1 MSSSR
6 ICGNF
11 KFQTEENYAEFL
23 EAMGANKEMVDRVMS
38 SLPNVRFF
46 FLFLHVILKITFVFY
61 VIFLIFIHFFIKFSQ
76 NKMKNRSI
84 F

>member
-1 MSSSR
+1 MTSK

-11 KFQTEENYAEFL
+11 KFQSEENYADFL

-46 FLFLHVILKITFVFY
+46 VLFLVRNIETTEKNESLLKHGY
-61 VIFLIFIHFFIKFSQ
+61 L
-76 NKMKNRSI
+76 
-84 F
+84 

>member
-1 MSSSR
+1 MTSR

-46 FLFLHVILKITFVFY
+46 FFFFLHVIRLH
-61 VIFLIFIHFFIKFSQ
+61 LCS
-76 NKMKNRSI
+76 M
-84 F
+84 

>member
-1 MSSSR
+1 MTSK

-11 KFQTEENYAEFL
+11 KFQSEENYADFL

-46 FLFLHVILKITFVFY
+46 VLFLTCN
-61 VIFLIFIHFFIKFSQ
+61 S
-76 NKMKNRSI
+76 
-84 F
+84 

>member
-1 MSSSR
+1 MTSK

-11 KFQTEENYAEFL
+11 KFQSEENYADFL

-46 FLFLHVILKITFVFY
+46 VLFLT
-61 VIFLIFIHFFIKFSQ
+61 S
-76 NKMKNRSI
+76 NSWM
-84 F
+84 

>member
-1 MSSSR
+1 MTSSR

-46 FLFLHVILKITFVFY
+46 FLFFTCN
-61 VIFLIFIHFFIKFSQ
+61 S
-76 NKMKNRSI
+76 
-84 F
+84 

>member
-1 MSSSR
+1 MSKVEQAKIMTSK

-11 KFQTEENYAEFL
+11 KFQSEENYADFL

-46 FLFLHVILKITFVFY
+46 VLFLT
-61 VIFLIFIHFFIKFSQ
+61 S
-76 NKMKNRSI
+76 NS
-84 F
+84 